1 MDENPEAAA
10 DRTQGPALPAGP
22 EGRPLDGRAELS
34 EFLRTRRARLQ
45 PQDVGLP
52 NFGRHRRVPGLRREE
67 LAQLAGV
74 SVAYYTRLE
83 QGNGRNVSGEVLD
96 AIARALRLTAAE
108 HAHLTHLA
116 KPTAHKKKKA
126 VRPQYMRPV
135 VQQLLDSIESVPA
148 YVVGRRSDILG
159 WNALAAALFGDW
171 GELAPAER
179 NWARICFLDPRS
191 RELFVDWEQ
200 KASDIVSYL
209 RMDAG
214 CYPND
219 PQLSGLVGELSV
231 KSEEFRTLWATHD
244 VQEKGHGVK
253 RMRHA
258 LVGELTLSF
267 ETLSLPEDCDQS
279 LIMYHAEPDSASAQ
293 GLRLLASWGRDAS
306 SVGSGR
312 P

>member
-1 MDENPEAAA
+1 MDDVEDA
-10 DRTQGPALPAGP
+10 DGARDAGGAGGVVP
-22 EGRPLDGRAELS
+22 KARPLDSRAELS
-34 EFLRTRRARLQ
+34 EFLRTRRARLK

-52 NFGRHRRVPGLRREE
+52 DFGRHRRVPGLRREE

-96 AIARALRLTAAE
+96 AIARALRLTDAE
-108 HAHLTHLA
+108 QAHLTRLA
-116 KPTAHKKKKA
+116 KPKTLKKKRA
-126 VRPQYMRPV
+126 ARQQHMRPAL
-135 VQQLLDSIESVPA
+135 QQLLDTIVTVPA

-171 GELAPAER
+171 GELAPAQR

-191 RELFVDWEQ
+191 RELFVDWDQ

-219 PQLSGLVGELSV
+219 PELSSLVGELSV
-231 KSEEFRTLWATHD
+231 KSEEFRSLWATHD
-244 VQEKGHGVK
+244 VREKGHGVK
-253 RMRHA
+253 RMRHP
-258 LVGELTLSF
+258 LVGELTLAF
-267 ETLSLPEDCDQS
+267 ETLRLPDDCDQS
-279 LIMYHAEPDSASAQ
+279 LLMYHAEPDSASAQ

-306 SVGSGR
+306 SVGSTR
-312 P
+312 H

>member
-1 MDENPEAAA
+1 MNDDENP
-10 DRTQGPALPAGP
+10 AL
-22 EGRPLDGRAELS
+22 LDSRAELS

-83 QGNGRNVSGEVLD
+83 QGNGRNVSAEVLD
-96 AIARALRLTAAE
+96 AIARALRLTDAE
-108 HAHLTHLA
+108 HAHLTRLA
-116 KPTAHKKKKA
+116 KPKSVKKKRA
-126 VRPQYMRPV
+126 ARQQHMRPAL
-135 VQQLLDSIESVPA
+135 QQLLDSIQSVPA
-148 YVVGRRSDILG
+148 YVVGRRTDILG

-171 GELAPAER
+171 GELAPGDR

-191 RELFVDWEQ
+191 RDLFVDWEQ

-219 PQLSGLVGELSV
+219 PELSALVGELSV
-231 KSEEFRTLWATHD
+231 KSEEFRGLWATHD
-244 VQEKGHGVK
+244 VREKGHGVK
-253 RMRHA
+253 RMHHA
-258 LVGELTLSF
+258 LVGDLTLSF
-267 ETLSLPEDCDQS
+267 ETLRLPDDCDQS
-279 LIMYHAEPDSASAQ
+279 LMMYHAEPDSASAQ

-306 SVGSGR
+306 SVGSSKT
-312 P
+312 